1 MKRLCLIALLLAFA
15 PQAQAADKLTVMLDW
30 FVNPDHGP
38 IIVAKQL
45 GYFTDAGL
53 DVDIIAPSDPSD
65 PPKMVAAGKADLGVS
80 YQPQLYLQHAAGLPL
95 ARVGTLIDSPL
106 YCVLTRAD
114 GPVKTMAD
122 LKGRKVGYSVPG
134 IEEAILSGMLRHNG
148 VQPSETTLIN
158 VNFSLVP
165 ALASGQVDAVSG
177 AFRNFEPHQLAA
189 QGQAGTC
196 FHPEDNGVPAYDE
209 LICEANPNTMDRD
222 RVSRFLKATAR
233 AAATIEADPNA
244 GWAAFKSYAKDL
256 DDPVNKQA
264 WDDTISH
271 YDPHPLSYDSARY
284 AAFGAFLK
292 DAGLITEVPKPADI
306 AVDLSQP
313 Q

>member
-1 MKRLCLIALLLAFA
+1 MKRLCLVALLLTLVT
-15 PQAQAADKLTVMLDW
+15 QAQAADKLTIMLDW

-45 GYFTDAGL
+45 GYFKDAGL

-65 PPKMVAAGKADLGVS
+65 APKMVAAGKADIGVS

-95 ARVGTLIDSPL
+95 VRVGTLIGSPL
-106 YCVLTRAD
+106 YCVLTKAD
-114 GPVKTMAD
+114 GGIKAVAD
-122 LKGRKVGYSVPG
+122 LKGRKVGFSVPG
-134 IEEAILSGMLRHNG
+134 IEEAILYGMLRHNG
-148 VQPSETTLIN
+148 VQPSDVTMIN

-177 AFRNFEPHQLAA
+177 AFRNVEPHQLEA

-196 FHPEDNGVPAYDE
+196 FNPEDNGVPAYDE
-209 LICEANPNTMDRD
+209 LIYEANARTMDRD
-222 RVSRFLKATAR
+222 RISRFLKATAR
-233 AAATIEADPNA
+233 ATATIAADPNA
-244 GWAAFKSYAKDL
+244 GWATFISYGKDL

-264 WDDTISH
+264 WDDTVRH
-271 YDPHPLSYDSARY
+271 YDPHPFAYDSARY
-284 AAFGAFLK
+284 AAFGTFLK
-292 DAGLITEVPKPADI
+292 DAGLITDAPKPADI

-313 Q
+313 